1 MLNGKRI
8 IVVLPAYN
16 AAQTL
21 ETTVSELDRQ
31 VVDDVLLVDDFS
43 ADETV
48 RMARQI
54 GIRCFLHDRNYGYGR
69 NQKTCYTEALK
80 LGADVV
86 VMLHPDYQYAPK
98 LAPAMAAMVVSGEY
112 DVVLGS
118 RILGGK
124 ARKSGMPLYKY
135 IANRILTLTE
145 NLFLGSKLSEF
156 HTGYRAFSRKVLE
169 DLPYHEN
176 SDDFLFDNEMLA
188 QAIFFNLNVGEISCP
203 TRVLPR
209 GIFHQ
214 FQAIRCIR
222 ARGSVDLRAL
232 PAPKMG
238 ARSFSDIRDFQRGP
252 PERLLLRNQVKGP
265 RERGYTHRTCAVP
278 VGFPPKEIPAAGTG
292 LIPTFM
298 AESTTMKCEKAH
310 ASRDSSVHGRASHI
324 RGTKE

>member
-21 ETTVSELDRQ
+21 ESTVSELDRQ
-31 VVDDVLLVDDFS
+31 VVDDILLVDDSS

-48 RMARQI
+48 RMAKKL

-98 LAPAMAAMVVSGEY
+98 LVPAMAAMVVSGEY

-124 ARKSGMPLYKY
+124 ARKSGMPVYKY
-135 IANRILTLTE
+135 ISNRFLTLTE
-145 NLFLGSKLSEF
+145 NLFFGSKLSEF
-156 HTGYRAFSRKVLE
+156 HTGYRAFSRRVLG
-169 DLPYHEN
+169 DLPFHEN

-188 QAIFFNLNVGEISCP
+188 QAIFFNFNVGEISCP
-203 TRVLPR
+203 TRYFPEASSINFRRSVVYGLGVLWTSVR
-209 GIFHQ
+209 FRLQKWGLARFRIF
-214 FQAIRCIR
+214 
-222 ARGSVDLRAL
+222 
-232 PAPKMG
+232 
-238 ARSFSDIRDFQRGP
+238 
-252 PERLLLRNQVKGP
+252 EN
-265 RERGYTHRTCAVP
+265 
-278 VGFPPKEIPAAGTG
+278 
-292 LIPTFM
+292 
-298 AESTTMKCEKAH
+298 
-310 ASRDSSVHGRASHI
+310 
-324 RGTKE
+324 